1 MHWKKNWMISMRH
14 ARCLRRLDKD
24 ELEWFSTRCHLYNG
38 TSIKKHSSVMASVRN
53 TGDEASN
60 VQTVALAGLVLAQR
74 SQALTTLT
82 LKDILVSE
90 NGTRFCVSRLLKTSR
105 PGKSSTPIMV
115 PKNSSN
121 GRLCP
126 HTTLQTCISRT
137 ESVSVRW
144 YMEYIEVLTF
154 SGFCMHL
161 LN

>member
-1 MHWKKNWMISMRH
+1 MRH

-82 LKDILVSE
+82 FSVGEWNEILYVKTIKNISTRKE
-90 NGTRFCVSRLLKTSR
+90 LNTNHGTKELV
-105 PGKSSTPIMV
+105 
-115 PKNSSN
+115 
-121 GRLCP
+121 
-126 HTTLQTCISRT
+126 
-137 ESVSVRW
+137 EW
-144 YMEYIEVLTF
+144 
-154 SGFCMHL
+154 
-161 LN
+161 